1 MSCVFCEIVKG
12 QIPAK
17 IIGENEKAIAF
28 MDVNPIS
35 DGHVIVIS
43 KQHYSCFS
51 ETPVDVLQSI
61 VALAHLVANK
71 IANSKLKP
79 WGFNY
84 LFNEGKIAN
93 QAIMHVHMHII
104 PKYGKNEGWKG
115 TKCANTFVSDIDEVY
130 QKILKSKV

>member
-43 KQHYSCFS
+43 KQHYPCFS

-79 WGFNY
+79 
-84 LFNEGKIAN
+84 
-93 QAIMHVHMHII
+93 
-104 PKYGKNEGWKG
+104 
-115 TKCANTFVSDIDEVY
+115 
-130 QKILKSKV
+130 